1 MNRRWDKACGADVHK
16 RFIEATILTSDG
28 TNKHRRFNTDINS
41 LMEFREWL
49 IDDDCPV
56 IAIESTGIYWIPIHT
71 ILEGIIEVQVANAYN
86 IKHIPG
92 RKTDIRDS
100 EWLAEICINGMIEP
114 SRIFPKEDREL
125 RDLTRAREALVNS
138 RTQVKNRVH
147 VVLDTANIKLSSAFT
162 DIFGKSG
169 IELVNGLIS
178 GKPIEAIIGET
189 DNSRIKK
196 RSEEIKQAVKGTL
209 GSTQAFVI
217 KECTEIIQTIDS
229 RIKNIDAEIRSRMKA
244 KEEDLKIA
252 MSVPGIGFV
261 AGSTVLAEI
270 GNIKDFKTPDKLASW
285 TGIVSSV
292 YQSADKLNTGK
303 ITKRGSKH
311 LRWILVEIAQAS
323 IKVKRRTKLKTFFQR
338 IKTRQG
344 FKKAIVALARKILCI
359 LHHLLINRE
368 PYKENDEAP
377 IKSLKLPKVKV
388 PNTMSPDEMIKI
400 LSDAG
405 YVVSKPVM
413 G

>member
-1 MNRRWDKACGADVHK
+1 MNRRWEKACGADVHK

-28 TNKHRRFNTDINS
+28 TNKHRRFNTDIES
-41 LMEFREWL
+41 LIEFREWL

-56 IAIESTGIYWIPIHT
+56 IAIESTGVYWIPIHT
-71 ILEGIIEVQVANAYN
+71 VLEGIIEVQVANAYN

-100 EWLAEICINGMIEP
+100 EWLAELCINGMIEP

-178 GKPIEAIIGET
+178 GKPIEAIIGDT
-189 DNSRIKK
+189 DNNRIKK

-270 GNIKDFKTPDKLASW
+270 GNIIDFKTPDKLASW

-338 IKTRQG
+338 R
-344 FKKAIVALARKILCI
+344 AADHPRRA
-359 LHHLLINRE
+359 
-368 PYKENDEAP
+368 
-377 IKSLKLPKVKV
+377 
-388 PNTMSPDEMIKI
+388 
-400 LSDAG
+400 
-405 YVVSKPVM
+405 
-413 G
+413 

>member
-1 MNRRWDKACGADVHK
+1 MNRRWEKACGADVHK

-28 TNKHRRFNTDINS
+28 TNKHRRFNTDIES
-41 LMEFREWL
+41 LIEFREWL

-56 IAIESTGIYWIPIHT
+56 IAIESTGVYWIPIHT
-71 ILEGIIEVQVANAYN
+71 VLEGIIEVQVANAYN

-100 EWLAEICINGMIEP
+100 EWLAELCINGMIEP

-178 GKPIEAIIGET
+178 GKPIEAIIGDT
-189 DNSRIKK
+189 DNNRIKK

-217 KECTEIIQTIDS
+217 KECTEIIQTIDN

-285 TGIVSSV
+285 K
-292 YQSADKLNTGK
+292 YHQS
-303 ITKRGSKH
+303 IS
-311 LRWILVEIAQAS
+311 
-323 IKVKRRTKLKTFFQR
+323 
-338 IKTRQG
+338 
-344 FKKAIVALARKILCI
+344 
-359 LHHLLINRE
+359 LLI
-368 PYKENDEAP
+368 
-377 IKSLKLPKVKV
+377 S
-388 PNTMSPDEMIKI
+388 
-400 LSDAG
+400 
-405 YVVSKPVM
+405 
-413 G
+413 

>member
-1 MNRRWDKACGADVHK
+1 M
-16 RFIEATILTSDG
+16 
-28 TNKHRRFNTDINS
+28 
-41 LMEFREWL
+41 
-49 IDDDCPV
+49 
-56 IAIESTGIYWIPIHT
+56 
-71 ILEGIIEVQVANAYN
+71 
-86 IKHIPG
+86 
-92 RKTDIRDS
+92 
-100 EWLAEICINGMIEP
+100 
-114 SRIFPKEDREL
+114 
-125 RDLTRAREALVNS
+125 
-138 RTQVKNRVH
+138 
-147 VVLDTANIKLSSAFT
+147 LST

-178 GKPIEAIIGET
+178 GRPIETIIGGT
-189 DNSRIKK
+189 NNNWIKK

-217 KECTEIIQTIDS
+217 KECTEIIKTIDS
-229 RIKNIDAEIRSRMKA
+229 RIKNIDVEIRSRMKA

-261 AGSTVLAEI
+261 AGSTVLSEI

-359 LHHLLINRE
+359 LHIF
-368 PYKENDEAP
+368 
-377 IKSLKLPKVKV
+377 
-388 PNTMSPDEMIKI
+388 
-400 LSDAG
+400 
-405 YVVSKPVM
+405 
-413 G
+413 

>member
-1 MNRRWDKACGADVHK
+1 M
-16 RFIEATILTSDG
+16 
-28 TNKHRRFNTDINS
+28 
-41 LMEFREWL
+41 
-49 IDDDCPV
+49 
-56 IAIESTGIYWIPIHT
+56 
-71 ILEGIIEVQVANAYN
+71 
-86 IKHIPG
+86 
-92 RKTDIRDS
+92 
-100 EWLAEICINGMIEP
+100 
-114 SRIFPKEDREL
+114 
-125 RDLTRAREALVNS
+125 
-138 RTQVKNRVH
+138 
-147 VVLDTANIKLSSAFT
+147 
-162 DIFGKSG
+162 
-169 IELVNGLIS
+169 IS

-189 DNSRIKK
+189 DNNRIKK

-244 KEEDLKIA
+244 KEEELKIA

-323 IKVKRRTKLKTFFQR
+323 IKVKRRTKLKTFFQK

-368 PYKENDEAP
+368 PYKENDETP
-377 IKSLKLPKVKV
+377 IKSLKLPKDRV
-388 PNTMSPDEMIKI
+388 PYTMSPDEMIKI

-405 YVVSKPVM
+405 YVVSKPVL